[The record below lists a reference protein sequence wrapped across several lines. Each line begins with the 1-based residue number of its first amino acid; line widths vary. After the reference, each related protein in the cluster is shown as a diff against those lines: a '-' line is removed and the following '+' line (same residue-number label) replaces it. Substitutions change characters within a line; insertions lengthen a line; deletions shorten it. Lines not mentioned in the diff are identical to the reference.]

1 MLIIFTVFGAS
12 AASSDIIYIQLQK
25 DQSLWDKSTELA
37 NELNADRY
45 QIMHAIFKGNKDAF
59 EDNNINKIQYDRRL
73 TLAKDMIFTI
83 SPSEANEIVNR
94 HIYCGC

>member
-12 AASSDIIYIQLQK
+12 AASSDILYIQLKK

-59 EDNNINKIQYDRRL
+59 KDNNINNIQNNRRL
-73 TLAKDMIFTI
+73 ALAKDMIFAI
-83 SPSEANEIVNR
+83 SPSEASEIVNR